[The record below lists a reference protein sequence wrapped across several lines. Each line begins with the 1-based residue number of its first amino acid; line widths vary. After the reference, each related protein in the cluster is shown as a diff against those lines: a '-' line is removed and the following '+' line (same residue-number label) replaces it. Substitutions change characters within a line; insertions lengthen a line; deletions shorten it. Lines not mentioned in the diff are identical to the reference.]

1 MPKLDLQAIPEIS
14 RTGYLEPY
22 RAAVAGRRW
31 RPLADGLSDFG
42 VNLVTLKPGAASSQ
56 RHWHVDED
64 ELVWMVSGEAMLVE
78 DAGETPMR
86 PGDVAV
92 FPKGVANGHQLINRS
107 DAECS
112 FLAIGADRPE
122 TDACHYPDIDQF
134 WSQATGFV
142 PKPR

>member
-1 MPKLDLQAIPEIS
+1 MPKLDLQAAPEIS

-22 RAAVAGRRW
+22 RAAVAGRSW
-31 RPLADGLSDFG
+31 RPLAQGLSDFG

-64 ELVWMVSGEAMLVE
+64 ELVWMVSGEAVLIE
-78 DAGETPMR
+78 DGGETLMR

-107 DAECS
+107 DADCS
-112 FLAIGADRPE
+112 FLAIGADRPA